1 MASEIKMPQLGLT
14 MTEGTVT
21 RWFKAVGDAVAQ
33 GEVLFEVATDK
44 ITNQIESTTTGTVL
58 EIRVAEGQ
66 VAPVQAVVGLVG
78 EIGEVLVADVAS
90 APAVNVEILVPVATP
105 VAETVSATKAEPSGT
120 HVALP
125 PVSATEI
132 KMPQLGLTMTEGTV
146 TRWFKAVG
154 DAVAQGEVLFEVAT
168 DKITNQIESITT
180 GTVLEIRVAEGQVAP
195 VQAVIG
201 LVGEMGA
208 LGATAPVPAA
218 SVTGKPAAVVA
229 ITAPVAATSVDTD
242 VPATT
247 GSDGW
252 VKASPAAR
260 KRAQE
265 MNIDLA
271 KVTATGPEG
280 RVVEAD
286 VLGFGWVKASPAARK
301 AAKDRKIDL
310 TDVVPTGPEGRV
322 VERDVLAYSENKPRT
337 SKTSPLAAKMA
348 PELGVD
354 LSAIDKDGRIM
365 KADILAA
372 AQIPA
377 VVVPAAAAASVPATA
392 TSATA
397 KTKPLVGMRKV
408 IAERMQQSW
417 NAAPH
422 VHLTVEVDMTNALA
436 LKDQLAKASGQKASV
451 TEIIIK
457 CAAQVLTEMPV
468 VNASIV
474 GKQIVFHDSAAV
486 GVAVSLDDG
495 LIVPVIRE
503 VEKKSLR
510 EIRSA
515 VVDLGSRARSGKL
528 LPDEISGGTF
538 TVTNLGMFGTD
549 HFTPIINPPESAILA
564 VCRTVDKPVVLN
576 GQIVVRPMCNCVL
589 GFDHRLV
596 DGAVGAKY
604 MARFR
609 ELMENPLL
617 LLIG

>member
-21 RWFKAVGDAVAQ
+21 RWFKTVGETVAE

-44 ITNQIESTTTGTVL
+44 ITNQIESTAAGTLLQILV
-58 EIRVAEGQ
+58 EEGQ
-66 VAPVQAVVGLVG
+66 TVPVQAVVGFVG
-78 EIGEVLVADVAS
+78 AAGESVATAA
-90 APAVNVEILVPVATP
+90 APAAAPVAAPAPAAPAAAP
-105 VAETVSATKAEPSGT
+105 VAEAAPAAPMAPAAAVGPAAE
-120 HVALP
+120 
-125 PVSATEI
+125 EI

-146 TRWFKAVG
+146 TRWFKTVGEAV
-154 DAVAQGEVLFEVAT
+154 VHGEVLFEVAT
-168 DKITNQIESITT
+168 DKITNQIESTAA
-180 GTVLEIRVAEGQVAP
+180 GTLLQILVEEGQVAP
-195 VQAVIG
+195 VQAV
-201 LVGEMGA
+201 LAYVGEPGA
-208 LGATAPVPAA
+208 ATGTAAAAPAAAPAAGPAAAAPAVNPAATAGVPAQ
-218 SVTGKPAAVVA
+218 
-229 ITAPVAATSVDTD
+229 TD
-242 VPATT
+242 
-247 GSDGW
+247 GDGW

-260 KRAQE
+260 KLAKE
-265 MNIDLA
+265 MNVDLA
-271 KVTATGPEG
+271 KVTATGPDG

-301 AAKDRKIDL
+301 AAKDRGIDL
-310 TDVVPTGPEGRV
+310 AAVNPTGPDGRV
-322 VERDVLAYSENKPRT
+322 VERDVLAFAANKPAAA
-337 SKTSPLAAKMA
+337 KVSPLAAKMA
-348 PELGVD
+348 PDLGVD
-354 LSAIDKDGRIM
+354 LAGIDKEGRIM
-365 KADILAA
+365 KADVLAA
-372 AQIPA
+372 AK
-377 VVVPAAAAASVPATA
+377 PAAAATAPATA
-392 TSATA
+392 PAA
-397 KTKPLVGMRKV
+397 APAKAAGKTKPLVGMRKV

-457 CAAQVLTEMPV
+457 CAAQVLMEIPV
-468 VNASIV
+468 VNASVV
-474 GKQIVFHDSAAV
+474 GNQIVYHDSAAV

-503 VEKKSLR
+503 VEKKSIR

-515 VVDLGSRARSGKL
+515 VVDLGARARAGKL

-549 HFTPIINPPESAILA
+549 HFTPVINPPESAILA
-564 VCRTVDKPVVLN
+564 VCRTVDKPVVVG
-576 GQIVVRPMCNCVL
+576 GQIVIRPMCNCVL
-589 GFDHRLV
+589 AFDHRIV

>member
-1 MASEIKMPQLGLT
+1 MASEIKMPQLGLTMTEGTVTRWFKTVGEAVAQGEVLFEVATDKITNQIESTTTGTILEIRVPEGQVAPVQAVLGMVGEAGEVLIVDGTSAPAVNVGLAVPAAAPVVEKASEAKTEPSGAPVAPTQVSASEIKMPQLGLT

-21 RWFKAVGDAVAQ
+21 RWFKAVGDTVTH

-44 ITNQIESTTTGTVL
+44 ITNQVESTATGTIL
-58 EIRVAEGQ
+58 EIKVHEGQ
-66 VAPVQAVVGLVG
+66 VAPVQAL
-78 EIGEVLVADVAS
+78 L
-90 APAVNVEILVPVATP
+90 
-105 VAETVSATKAEPSGT
+105 
-120 HVALP
+120 
-125 PVSATEI
+125 
-132 KMPQLGLTMTEGTV
+132 
-146 TRWFKAVG
+146 
-154 DAVAQGEVLFEVAT
+154 
-168 DKITNQIESITT
+168 
-180 GTVLEIRVAEGQVAP
+180 
-195 VQAVIG
+195 G

-208 LGATAPVPAA
+208 VGAVATVPAA
-218 SVTGKPAAVVA
+218 IVTEKSAPVVAATVPVATAVVA
-229 ITAPVAATSVDTD
+229 TG
-242 VPATT
+242 VPATI

-252 VKASPAAR
+252 VKASPSAR

-301 AAKDRKIDL
+301 AAKDRKIEL
-310 TDVVPTGPEGRV
+310 AEVVPTGPEGRV
-322 VERDVLAYSENKPRT
+322 VERDVLAYSENKART

-372 AQIPA
+372 AKIPA
-377 VVVPAAAAASVPATA
+377 VTVPAAASVPALP
-392 TSATA
+392 

-417 NAAPH
+417 NVAPH
-422 VHLTVEVDMTNALA
+422 VHLTVEIDMTNALA
-436 LKDQLAKASGQKASV
+436 LKEQLAKASGEKASV

-468 VNASIV
+468 VNANIV

-503 VEKKSLR
+503 AEKKSLR
-510 EIRSA
+510 EIRAA
-515 VVDLGSRARSGKL
+515 VVDLGSRARSGRL

-564 VCRTVDKPVVLN
+564 VCRTVDKPVVMN